1 MRHSERLSISLAFFW
16 HRLVN
21 FYGQDQWKVMS
32 GLSLTLGLRYDFDV
46 FPSAADVGVAGGF
59 HPTNYGNVQPRIG
72 LAYAINGGKQV
83 LRAGFGIFTGPTD
96 YSDLLV
102 SWQGTSAFIPMSN
115 PFVDDF
121 NKPNC
126 VVGLKRTIRG
136 RWRLGPHSC
145 ITVFSN
151 FATSGLYPTPANQL
165 DCSVLAE

>member
-16 HRLVN
+16 HRPVN

-83 LRAGFGIFTGPTD
+83 IRAGFGIFTGPTD

-102 SWQGTSAFIPMSN
+102 SWQGTSAFTPMSN

-121 NKPNC
+121 NKPNS
-126 VVGLKRTIRG
+126 VVGPG
-136 RWRLGPHSC
+136 RSGVVGVSC
-145 ITVFSN
+145 PILASQSFPTLRPPASIQLQL
-151 FATSGLYPTPANQL
+151 TS
-165 DCSVLAE
+165 